1 MNLEELIEKI
11 STMKKD
17 LVEFGNNCYG
27 VEEIQ
32 DRDYF
37 MVMDF
42 KESAYDSLAE
52 IKNILCEIQGEI
64 KGDN

>member
-11 STMKKD
+11 SDIKRD
-17 LVEFGNNCYG
+17 LVEFSDNCYG

-42 KESAYDSLAE
+42 KESAYDSLSE
-52 IKNILCEIQGEI
+52 IKNILCEIQEKI
-64 KGDN
+64 CRE

>member
-1 MNLEELIEKI
+1 MSLEELIEKI
-11 STMKKD
+11 STIKRD
-17 LVEFGNNCYG
+17 LVEFADNCYG

-52 IKNILCEIQGEI
+52 IKNILCEIQEKI
-64 KGDN
+64 CRE